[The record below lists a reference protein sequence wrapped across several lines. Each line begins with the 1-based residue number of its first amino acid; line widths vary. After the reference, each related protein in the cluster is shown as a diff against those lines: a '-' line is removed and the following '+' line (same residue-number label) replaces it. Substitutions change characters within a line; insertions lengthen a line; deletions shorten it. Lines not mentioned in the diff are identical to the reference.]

1 LPVTR
6 VPAHGLAR
14 VGWWWCCWGK
24 TCCFDSRARAS
35 PALRRRSPDRPAPP
49 GSAMLRPVLPLA
61 GHARAGLRF
70 AGDSLRS
77 GPLGEAA
84 GRRAW
89 PAPIPGSRSAC
100 FAPPFA
106 RRGRARLRIREPPL
120 SQRSASRSGWKKN
133 RGRGAGRAHGLRW
146 IPRVWNNYSIPR
158 VWNSSGI
165 YIQRH

>member
-1 LPVTR
+1 
-6 VPAHGLAR
+6 

-70 AGDSLRS
+70 AGDSLRL

-106 RRGRARLRIREPPL
+106 RRGRVGSARLPCLSAQGHEAVGKKTGGEEPTARTGCDGTL
-120 SQRSASRSGWKKN
+120 GY
-133 RGRGAGRAHGLRW
+133 GITTHTRANLQPGC
-146 IPRVWNNYSIPR
+146 RVKFYT
-158 VWNSSGI
+158 
-165 YIQRH
+165 QQ